1 MQSNI
6 FLVYET
12 EKPRH
17 VGKGLGGGGGSF
29 FLLVDIIPEK
39 SGCDD

>member
-12 EKPRH
+12 EKPRD
-17 VGKGLGGGGGSF
+17 VGKGLGGSF